1 MASGHRIFQAFKVI
15 RSYPLPVIA
24 SISGNVS
31 RVGLVDAVIEVGG
44 VGYLVNVTAQTAI
57 DLRTGTHV
65 RFHTAHII
73 REDSQ
78 SLYGFLSEKE
88 LVSFNLLCSVSGVG
102 PKSALSV
109 IGSLGVE
116 GISRAVASA
125 DDSMFRS
132 VSGIG
137 PKTAKL
143 IVLSLTGLLVTS
155 AEHSSTTPSQVTNV
169 TSALVGLGYQE
180 RTVRRTVEEAS
191 SSHPEFSEQELLRF
205 TLAQLSSARK
215 ISNDE

>member
-1 MASGHRIFQAFKVI
+1 MASSHRFFQAIKVI

-24 SISGNVS
+24 SISGTVS
-31 RVGLVDAVIEVGG
+31 RVGLADAVIEVHGL
-44 VGYLVNVTAQTAI
+44 GYLVNVTTRTALELEVGSAVMLHI
-57 DLRTGTHV
+57 C
-65 RFHTAHII
+65 HII

-78 SLYGFLSEKE
+78 SLFGFPSEDE
-88 LVSFNLLCSVSGVG
+88 LLAFNLLCSVSGVG

-109 IGSLGVE
+109 VGSLGVE
-116 GISRAVASA
+116 GLSKAVASA

-143 IVLSLTGLLVTS
+143 IVLSLTGKLVQVS
-155 AEHSSTTPSQVTNV
+155 AHTPSSSSQVANV

-180 RTVRRTVEEAS
+180 RIVRKTVEEAAS
-191 SSHPEFSEQELLRF
+191 THPQSNEQELLRF
-205 TLAQLSSARK
+205 VLAQLSSARK
-215 ISNDE
+215 IDADE